1 MTTSNGRRF
10 RRALTPPPRQA
21 RVKRARKRH
30 CARSAR
36 SSNTR
41 TKVPARCSL
50 YHFISNSKRN
60 YMHAMSQLCRQ
71 LRHEV
76 TKKAIKAAL
85 KLCACMQYFTYASYL
100 RTCLWNGFQNFAE
113 APQHCLP
120 HLTHPIQLV
129 SSLEETKTWSGSE
142 SSSSF

>member
-1 MTTSNGRRF
+1 M
-10 RRALTPPPRQA
+10 
-21 RVKRARKRH
+21 
-30 CARSAR
+30 
-36 SSNTR
+36 
-41 TKVPARCSL
+41 
-50 YHFISNSKRN
+50 
-60 YMHAMSQLCRQ
+60 LCRQ

-85 KLCACMQYFTYASYL
+85 KLCACMHYVIYASYL
-100 RTCLWNGFQNFAE
+100 RTCLWNGFQNFPE

-129 SSLEETKTWSGSE
+129 CSLEETNTWSGSE